1 MKKLLVQLIKGCR
14 TRHKSKFVAQAQGNF
29 FHERFYISHFE
40 TILKESLG
48 TEYS

>member
-29 FHERFYISHFE
+29 HERFYISHFE